1 MKRAL
6 AAGLVLAALLAVP
19 AYAAA
24 PPSTLKASVKGDQVS
39 IVNGTGQTY
48 TGFFINSTDSPKI
61 TAASDKSCKLGTSP
75 WSSSGKKHVDY
86 WANCSAAVAAG
97 KTLAIKLTTSGN
109 GPIWVWAETAG
120 RQYKIGTG
128 N

>member
-1 MKRAL
+1 MTKAL
-6 AAGLVLAALLAVP
+6 AAGFALAALLATS
-19 AYAAA
+19 ANAGA
-24 PPSTLKASVKGDQVS
+24 PPSTLKATVKGNDVS

-61 TAASDKSCKLGTSP
+61 TAASDKSCKMGTSP

-86 WANCSAAVAAG
+86 WANCSASVAAG
-97 KTLAIKLTTSGN
+97 KTLQITLTTTGG
-109 GPIWVWAETAG
+109 GPIWVWAETAKQ
-120 RQYKIGTG
+120 QYKIGTG